1 MALRKPRAT
10 GACWSRFDW
19 NTTYETPN
27 LQWLT
32 LVYKAEDGGNLL
44 RPSLLNQITA
54 LEKALV
60 NEPSYGQFCFRGPS
74 VNKVMMASEPCAPV
88 ISIPSIIEIAAE
100 ELDLT
105 NVSISI
111 PDALTYLSM
120 DPDNIKKRIHGMSK
134 PIGWFFSSDLQTSPP
149 QFSSVMRAQVLYSV
163 PRNQS
168 DSLGKY
174 LIHLKRTLLEP
185 ANQQGLTVLYSSEF
199 LVTQEVK
206 DLLGRDIALVGLSVV
221 VALVVIGLHTR
232 SPFMGVVG
240 TTSILLSFPLAYFLY
255 SAVLQFEQM
264 GVLNFLAPFL
274 ALGIGCDDTLV
285 SITRHSFADVI
296 DVLSMLYC
304 TVLSSPTSTMHC
316 LH

>member
-1 MALRKPRAT
+1 
-10 GACWSRFDW
+10 
-19 NTTYETPN
+19 
-27 LQWLT
+27 
-32 LVYKAEDGGNLL
+32 
-44 RPSLLNQITA
+44 
-54 LEKALV
+54 
-60 NEPSYGQFCFRGPS
+60 
-74 VNKVMMASEPCAPV
+74 
-88 ISIPSIIEIAAE
+88 
-100 ELDLT
+100 
-105 NVSISI
+105 
-111 PDALTYLSM
+111 
-120 DPDNIKKRIHGMSK
+120 
-134 PIGWFFSSDLQTSPP
+134 
-149 QFSSVMRAQVLYSV
+149 MRAQVLYSV